1 MDIRET
7 SRDGRVV
14 WVDFPGRPPGD
25 ESPPAREN
33 EHPPGSR
40 RTPSGNP
47 DLDGEALARSL
58 DGLERA
64 GGGA

>member
-14 WVDFPGRPPGD
+14 WVDFKGHEEAG
-25 ESPPAREN
+25 PPADAMA
-33 EHPPGSR
+33 HPPGSR
-40 RTPSGNP
+40 RTPPGNP
-47 DLDGEALARSL
+47 DLDNEAFARCL

-64 GGGA
+64 GGGGA